1 MLSPSAQG
9 QEHSQWLN
17 DRNMSFVWAL
27 LPAVPPSAHPSLPL
41 SPSLYPSSLFPS
53 GLCKSRCPVV
63 PDLLRSQSPVE
74 DQDSLAPG
82 ACGKRQVKSA
92 PAPHPTSRP
101 QGWKGDGGAHC
112 EPKGKPKSQE
122 KVSMTSRF
130 LGTLTMGK

>member
-9 QEHSQWLN
+9 QEHSQWLK

-27 LPAVPPSAHPSLPL
+27 LPAVPASAHPSLPL
-41 SPSLYPSSLFPS
+41 TLSLSQLPL
-53 GLCKSRCPVV
+53 PVRPMQQQV
-63 PDLLRSQSPVE
+63 PCGSHLLRSQSPVE

-82 ACGKRQVKSA
+82 ACGKRPVKSA

-101 QGWKGDGGAHC
+101 QGWKGDRGAHW

-122 KVSMTSRF
+122 KVSMTSHF